1 MYSEIIALIQ
11 KEIDG
16 DLKPKRNKSYSLREK
31 VKDEALKK
39 KLDIAYNELGAKIE
53 RLVIC
58 IEILN
63 GHTFAFWDEICGI
76 NVLLPKDGTRVLL
89 NEAEGLGAKISG
101 YLPRKNNEKT

>member
-1 MYSEIIALIQ
+1 MYDKIIALIH
-11 KEIDG
+11 KEIDE
-16 DLKPKRNKSYSLREK
+16 DLKPKRNKSYALKEK

-39 KLDIAYNELGAKIE
+39 KLDFAYNELNAKIE

-63 GHTFAFWDEICGI
+63 GHSFTFWDEICGI

-89 NEAEGLGAKISG
+89 EEAEGLGAKISG
-101 YLPRKNNEKT
+101 YFPERNNEKT